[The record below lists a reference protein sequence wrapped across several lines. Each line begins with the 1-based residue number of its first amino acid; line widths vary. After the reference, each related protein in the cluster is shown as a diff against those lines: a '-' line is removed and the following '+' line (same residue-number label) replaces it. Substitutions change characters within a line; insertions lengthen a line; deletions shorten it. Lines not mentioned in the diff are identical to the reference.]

1 MLQQVKQIKRSKGVI
16 FKNCAPFINFK
27 SEINNTEID
36 NAKDIDIVMPM
47 YNLTEYSNSYSR
59 LSESLWQY
67 YNNEPIDNLV
77 DSE

>member
-1 MLQQVKQIKRSKGVI
+1 MDWFLYDSGLCHERVKY
-16 FKNCAPFINFK
+16 K

-36 NAKDIDIVMPM
+36 NVKDIDIVMAM

>member
-1 MLQQVKQIKRSKGVI
+1 MDWFLYDSSLRQERVK
-16 FKNCAPFINFK
+16 CK

-36 NAKDIDIVMPM
+36 NAKDIDIVVAM

-59 LSESLWQY
+59 LSETLWQY